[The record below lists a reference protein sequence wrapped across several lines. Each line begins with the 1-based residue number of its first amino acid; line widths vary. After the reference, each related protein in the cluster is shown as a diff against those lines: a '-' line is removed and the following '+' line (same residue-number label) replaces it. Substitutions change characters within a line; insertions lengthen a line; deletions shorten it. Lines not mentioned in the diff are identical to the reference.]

1 MSGAR
6 ERRQQ
11 VGEAWT
17 TWLVTRGQWR
27 LVAACRSA
35 DPDLFF
41 PISDSGPALEQA
53 VEAKAICAT
62 CRVRRECLAFALRTE
77 QVHGIWGGTTAH
89 ERTAVRRRTVSERP
103 VTESRAEHSSS
114 AGHEQSARFR
124 VPGTVP
130 GRRVAETVRHDR
142 EIHRPKCD
150 LRSAAVSRA
159 DDSLR

>member
-77 QVHGIWGGTTAH
+77 QVHGIWGGTTEH
-89 ERTAVRRRTVSERP
+89 ERTAVRRRTVSEQP
-103 VTESRAEHSSS
+103 VTESRAQPAPE
-114 AGHEQSARFR
+114 AG
-124 VPGTVP
+124 V
-130 GRRVAETVRHDR
+130 RRLPA
-142 EIHRPKCD
+142 
-150 LRSAAVSRA
+150 
-159 DDSLR
+159 